1 MPIATKPVFDDVE
14 PWPGENKA
22 SAPPPKDHNRPPPEE
37 VIPVEFREAL
47 LEDRADFLTVMER
60 YIGGTD
66 PETGES
72 IEGAVDRAKCTN
84 DDELGNCGKLVKALR
99 AMDKHI
105 SDAHKRVK

>member
-1 MPIATKPVFDDVE
+1 M
-14 PWPGENKA
+14 A